1 MAIRSRIGE
10 LNVATWNVRSL
21 SLTGRR
27 EDGHTEMLL
36 QKCKVLDCDVI
47 GLQKTRR
54 SGWTEFAAAGYRVF
68 CSGVDGS
75 TGRAGQHG
83 VGQAVKESIIRGAT
97 WTQEITNER
106 LMSMIFNLT
115 GKSNAITFVVAYGP
129 TDTVSNTRQ
138 QKDVFW
144 ADLESAVSRVPSS
157 DCLSVL
163 INANARTGVRM
174 GEEDCKVIGAY
185 GRNTWVS
192 DSNGTSL
199 LRFAGDNK
207 LALVNTF
214 FSVPKRCTC
223 RTFNGTRPADGKRID
238 YIITRQPH
246 RKLIRNVT
254 VHLQPHADSD
264 HNIVCARVRIP
275 GRFALNQKQ
284 RAPTGRKSIDRRA
297 ITSDTDRREWLIQLV
312 AIQLTQTELG
322 GLGGT
327 VGEKA
332 ALFTDTL
339 LRSADEVMPGQIRQ
353 SRISGLLEDEAM
365 HDEFEEAWTEREEA
379 RKAVHGTLAGGSAFR
394 ALRKACKKLREIIE
408 AAEDRYLEMF
418 ACELEEFIVAGD
430 LRGWH
435 GHLKGGWK
443 LQGKKLRSA
452 QYIRDENGK
461 LRRKLD
467 EIRAR
472 WRRFFISLLNTT
484 SATLSRTIV
493 EGLSQKPTAL
503 SLGDPPAVSETKKA
517 LRSMANNGKAMRPDE
532 LPAELLK
539 LGLSD
544 ISHEI
549 LLAFHDII
557 VAVWMTGEVPQ
568 EWKDATIK
576 GLHKKMD
583 RTDCSN
589 YRGLS
594 LVACWQGSPQNR
606 GQPTW
611 RLLRRSWDPPR
622 RTVRLPTPTLDN
634 RYDVRRAQTSGT
646 GTDKQHFPRDL
657 LHRSGKSIRLGRS
670 CAVMGSTCPFWS
682 PASDDQGHPHVSR
695 WYEGSRTVG

>member
-1 MAIRSRIGE
+1 M
-10 LNVATWNVRSL
+10 
-21 SLTGRR
+21 
-27 EDGHTEMLL
+27 
-36 QKCKVLDCDVI
+36 QKCKVLGCDVI
-47 GLQKTRR
+47 GLQETRR
-54 SGWTEFAAAGYRVF
+54 PGRTEFATARYRVF

-83 VGQAVKESIIRGAT
+83 VGLAVKESIIREAT
-97 WTQEITNER
+97 WTQELTNER
-106 LMSMIFNLT
+106 LMSMTFNLT
-115 GKSNAITFVVAYGP
+115 GKSNAVTFIVAYGP
-129 TDTVSNTRQ
+129 TDTMSNTRE
-138 QKDVFW
+138 QKAVFW
-144 ADLESAVSRVPSS
+144 TDLESAVSRVPSS
-157 DCLSVL
+157 DYVFVL
-163 INANARTGVRM
+163 IDANARTGVRM
-174 GEEDCKVIGAY
+174 GETDCKVIGAY
-185 GRNTWVS
+185 GRDTRVS

-214 FSVPKRCTC
+214 FSVPKACTS
-223 RTFNGTRPADGKRID
+223 RTFNGTRPADRIRID
-238 YIITRQPH
+238 YVITRQSH
-246 RKLIRNVT
+246 RKLVRNVT
-254 VHLQPHADSD
+254 VHLQPYADSD
-264 HNIVCARVRIP
+264 HNIVCARVRLP
-275 GRFALNQKQ
+275 GRFARNRKQ

-297 ITSDTDRREWLIQLV
+297 ITSDTDRRERLIQLV
-312 AIQLTQTELG
+312 AIQLTQTE
-322 GLGGT
+322 LGGT

-339 LRSADEVMPGQIRQ
+339 LRSAEEVMPGQIRQ

-379 RKAVHGTLAGGSAFR
+379 RKAVDGTLTGGSAFR
-394 ALRKACKKLREIIE
+394 ALRTACKKLREVIQ
-408 AAEDRYLEMF
+408 AAEYRYLDVF

-430 LRGWH
+430 LRGWY
-435 GHLKGGWK
+435 GHLKGGYK
-443 LQGKKLRSA
+443 LHGKKLGGA

-461 LRRKLD
+461 LPRKLD

-472 WRRFFISLLNTT
+472 WRRYFTSLLNTT
-484 SATLSRTIV
+484 SATLNRTII

-503 SLGDPPAVSETKKA
+503 SLGDPPVVSETKKA
-517 LRSMANNGKAMRPDE
+517 LISMANGKAMGPDE

-544 ISHEI
+544 SSREI

-557 VAVWMTGEVPQ
+557 VAVWMTGKVPQ

-576 GLHKKMD
+576 VLHKKKD
-583 RTDCSN
+583 RTECSN

-594 LVACWQGSPQNR
+594 LVAHADKV
-606 GQPTW
+606 
-611 RLLRRSWDPPR
+611 LLKIVANGLGDFCEEAGILPE
-622 RTVRLPTPTLDN
+622 RTVRIPTPTLDN

-670 CAVMGSTCPFWS
+670 CAIMGNTCPFWC
-682 PASDDQGHPHVSR
+682 PASDDQGHPHISR
-695 WYEGSRTVG
+695 WYEGSHTVG